1 MEKAKVKKIGGN
13 YFGVFNY
20 NIGILRVLVVYC
32 SDKFVSLGVVFSDTI
47 QDSDWEIAVAGK
59 GLPSQSESFN
69 LLLHYHYKQIKMIST
84 ERLSN
89 KGKN

>member
-47 QDSDWEIAVAGK
+47 QDSD
-59 GLPSQSESFN
+59 
-69 LLLHYHYKQIKMIST
+69 
-84 ERLSN
+84 
-89 KGKN
+89 